1 MSRMEDHIRLAMFN
15 AGSWVATIISVQYMK
30 DVAQLVA
37 LLGSIAVSIAS
48 VWWIAKQARSLE
60 KRDRNNK

>member
-1 MSRMEDHIRLAMFN
+1 MDSLKLALAN
-15 AGSWVATIISVQYMK
+15 TGSWIATIVSMQYMK

-48 VWWIAKQARSLE
+48 VWWISRQAESL
-60 KRDRNNK
+60 KRKDK

>member
-1 MSRMEDHIRLAMFN
+1 MDSIKLALAN
-15 AGSWVATIISVQYMK
+15 TGSWMATIVSMQYMK

-48 VWWIAKQARSLE
+48 VWWISRQAKAL
-60 KRDRNNK
+60 KNKDK

>member
-1 MSRMEDHIRLAMFN
+1 MKRMDSLKLALAN
-15 AGSWVATIISVQYMK
+15 TGSWIATIVSMQYMK

-48 VWWIAKQARSLE
+48 VWWISRQAESL
-60 KRDRNNK
+60 KRKDK

>member
-1 MSRMEDHIRLAMFN
+1 MNRMDSLKLALAN
-15 AGSWVATIISVQYMK
+15 TGSWIATIVSMQYMK

-48 VWWIAKQARSLE
+48 VWWISRQAESL
-60 KRDRNNK
+60 KRKDK